1 MRVKYATE
9 PFPYVLIDE
18 LYNEWE
24 LEELWEEMDYLCS
37 PRRLMVADT
46 NNGSATDPNGELLK
60 FTHCQYLEDVY
71 KNRNHSAILQ
81 ITEKIFME
89 DSTFFMNHPHWFFPG
104 TAANTNQHYTQLV
117 YYENNDEYKSHRDCA
132 QFTVLNWF
140 YRKPKKFSGGNLC
153 FEDFDLEIECLNN
166 RTLIFPSVINH
177 AAKPVIMEEKY
188 VGQKYGRFC
197 ISQFVSRQF

>member
-1 MRVKYATE
+1 MNGSWKNCGKRWSIFVVQE
-9 PFPYVLIDE
+9 DWWLLD
-18 LYNEWE
+18 L
-24 LEELWEEMDYLCS
+24 
-37 PRRLMVADT
+37 
-46 NNGSATDPNGELLK
+46 NNGSATSPDGELLK
-60 FTHCQYLEDVY
+60 FNHCQYLEDVY
-71 KNRNHSAILQ
+71 QNRNHSSILQ

-89 DSTFFMNHPHWFFPG
+89 NRKFFMSHPHWYFPG
-104 TAANTNQHYTQLV
+104 TASNTNQHYTQLV

-140 YRKPKKFSGGNLC
+140 YRKPKKFSGGNLY

-188 VGQKYGRFC
+188 IGQKYGRFC